1 VAGSMSVAVARSIA
15 IEAGDQILLK
25 VGSASMLMRKD
36 GSITLI
42 GKAIDI
48 KGSGDVVI
56 KGSKVLTN

>member
-1 VAGSMSVAVARSIA
+1 
-15 IEAGDQILLK
+15 
-25 VGSASMLMRKD
+25 MLMRKD